1 MLRQMAELPRMEA
14 MVRTPTLLSYYI
26 ASNMPLQDAT
36 RQELLEVD
44 GTVYRLRREIELL
57 ESMDQLRCKRCMGI
71 IARRS
76 DMLVMSADGP
86 ISAYVNA
93 FGHVHE
99 TLTLA
104 RARGLSLAGQPQTTA
119 NSWFPGYAWVVAEC
133 SACTEHMGWRYTAV
147 EKETRPKAFWGIRRS
162 QLAENGS

>member
-57 ESMDQLRCKRCMGI
+57 ESMDQLRCKRCMV
-71 IARRS
+71 R
-76 DMLVMSADGP
+76 P
-86 ISAYVNA
+86 
-93 FGHVHE
+93 
-99 TLTLA
+99 T
-104 RARGLSLAGQPQTTA
+104 SLI
-119 NSWFPGYAWVVAEC
+119 
-133 SACTEHMGWRYTAV
+133 ACTYLHGYQPFL
-147 EKETRPKAFWGIRRS
+147 TRSRNV
-162 QLAENGS
+162 LALESISSRERCA